1 MQTDYELTLQFLPAV
16 WCIVGCGELGGVWA
30 LRPGPDETGEGTD
43 SSVNIEMEVQ
53 QQNMATVYKTC
64 SKI

>member
-1 MQTDYELTLQFLPAV
+1 MNSVLQFLPAV

-30 LRPGPDETGEGTD
+30 LRLGPDETGESTD

-53 QQNMATVYKTC
+53 QQNMATVYKTWF
-64 SKI
+64 KI